1 MHCGTRSVCN
11 LEVAANIVNQIPY
24 TPKGDCCEMSPKM
37 CPEIFPK
44 PHLYVVLRTADHDKN
59 NAEERRFT
67 SRLRTGIIVPKIGDV
82 AFIKS
87 SENFERACLCMILGF
102 TKTSAQVHFV
112 YGKISVS
119 FQE

>member
-1 MHCGTRSVCN
+1 
-11 LEVAANIVNQIPY
+11 
-24 TPKGDCCEMSPKM
+24 MSPKM
-37 CPEIFPK
+37 CPEMFPK

-67 SRLRTGIIVPKIGDV
+67 SRLRTGIIAPKIGDV

-87 SENFERACLCMILGF
+87 SENFKRACLRMILGF